1 MSSKSAEVATIEP
14 ENFVDFLSFGLAD
27 RQYAIE
33 IGRVR
38 HVQRHPTVTRVP
50 RSPSVIGGVTAVDG
64 ELAVAAD
71 LAVILRGEESSVTG
85 SDRALVILEQD
96 VTPDTVGL
104 LVQTVDGIDRRAIED
119 VAPVE
124 GVTPVGGEAGSDN
137 ADSDAT
143 GSGDVDSDAT
153 GSDRTGSDEED
164 EGTAARWFRAVLEPA
179 RTDEDPVPVLDVTGI
194 VAEVTARC

>member
-14 ENFVDFLSFGLAD
+14 ENFVDFLSFGLAN

-124 GVTPVGGEAGSDN
+124 SETGNGL
-137 ADSDAT
+137 ADSDET
-143 GSGDVDSDAT
+143 GS
-153 GSDRTGSDEED
+153 D

-179 RTDEDPVPVLDVTGI
+179 RTDEDPIPVLDVTGI